1 MVFSSVIFLCFFLPV
16 MIIGYYVLPKK
27 LRNLFLVLGSLFFY
41 AWGGPDYLW
50 IMLASIA
57 GNYVF
62 GLLIDHFGSRAAAG
76 DGPGEAFSKEPVSM
90 PASAKAVLVLSI
102 LYNLGILFYFKYYT
116 FALTTIRDITG
127 KDFYIP
133 EIVLPIGISFYTF
146 QGMSYVI
153 DVYRSFKTPAV
164 TGAKDG
170 AKNSIA
176 VAGDPAKDG
185 AENSIAV
192 AGDPAKDGTEK
203 PGAVP
208 GDPKAGHTQT
218 SLVQKNPL
226 NLALYISMF
235 PQLIAGPIVRY
246 TDIKD
251 RLPAQNRTVSTGR
264 FAEGLERFIIGL
276 AKKAILANSI
286 GEVADKIFTADV
298 AYLGVPVA
306 WLGAICYTLQ
316 IYYDFSGYSDM
327 AIGLGRIFGF
337 DFMENFNYPYISR
350 SVREFWRRWHISLS
364 TWFRDYLYIPL
375 GGNRRGNVYLNLLIV
390 FMATGIWHGAAWGF
404 LIWGLWHGAFLILE
418 RVIYNKKKEKSSL
431 YGQKN
436 KETFA
441 KPEASLKGKF
451 FGIRDIL
458 GWFYTMIVVI
468 LGWVLFKLEEW
479 DAAISYI
486 GAMFGLDGE
495 SYVGYSLRFY
505 LDNRVLFLLAAAVIA
520 AIPWK
525 QILPDKC
532 RQFYAA
538 AAVKRVLLIALLFIS
553 LMYVVNS
560 TYNPFIYFRF

>member
-16 MIIGYYVLPKK
+16 MIIGYNILPKK

-41 AWGGPDYLW
+41 AWGGPDYIF

-62 GLLIDHFGSRAAAG
+62 GLLIDHFGAAG
-76 DGPGEAFSKEPVSM
+76 EHPAEGEVRMPV
-90 PASAKAVLVLSI
+90 SAKAVLVISV

-116 FALTTIRDITG
+116 FVLTTVHDLTGRD
-127 KDFYIP
+127 FFIP

-153 DVYRSFKTPAV
+153 DVYRSLKQKAPAPV
-164 TGAKDG
+164 V
-170 AKNSIA
+170 S
-176 VAGDPAKDG
+176 
-185 AENSIAV
+185 AE
-192 AGDPAKDGTEK
+192 DGTA
-203 PGAVP
+203 GA
-208 GDPKAGHTQT
+208 GQ

-246 TDIKD
+246 TDIRD
-251 RLPAQNRTVSTGR
+251 RLPIEKRPVSAER
-264 FAEGLERFIIGL
+264 FANGLKRFIIGL

-337 DFMENFNYPYISR
+337 DFMENFNYPYISK

-375 GGNRRGNVYLNLLIV
+375 GGSRQGNVYLHLLIV
-390 FMATGIWHGAAWGF
+390 FMATGLWHGAAWGF
-404 LIWGLWHGAFLILE
+404 LIWGLWHGAFLIIE
-418 RVIYNKKKEKSSL
+418 RVISNNKRTGTAEKSQDKASATA
-431 YGQKN
+431 GRQN
-436 KETFA
+436 AGGGFGA
-441 KPEASLKGKF
+441 KDF
-451 FGIRDIL
+451 F

-468 LGWVLFKLEEW
+468 LGWVLFKLEKL
-479 DAAISYI
+479 DSAVSYI

-495 SYVGYSLRFY
+495 SYTGYSVRFY
-505 LDNRVLFLLAAAVIA
+505 LDNRMIFILVVAILA
-520 AIPWK
+520 AIPWG
-525 QILPDKC
+525 QVLPEKG
-532 RQFYAA
+532 RRVYT
-538 AAVKRVLLIALLFIS
+538 AVISNRILLIALLFIS
-553 LMYVVNS
+553 LMFVVNS

>member
-16 MIIGYYVLPKK
+16 MIIGYYVLPEK

-41 AWGGPDYLW
+41 AWGGPDYIY

-62 GLLIDHFGSRAAAG
+62 GLLIDRFGCLGQAVGEQAG
-76 DGPGEAFSKEPVSM
+76 RM
-90 PASAKAVLVLSI
+90 PAFAKAVLIVSV

-116 FALTTIRDITG
+116 FALTTIHDITG

-153 DVYRSFKTPAV
+153 DVYRSIRQKTPLPAA
-164 TGAKDG
+164 GSAKD
-170 AKNSIA
+170 
-176 VAGDPAKDG
+176 
-185 AENSIAV
+185 
-192 AGDPAKDGTEK
+192 DGTAAKE
-203 PGAVP
+203 PAS
-208 GDPKAGHTQT
+208 T

-226 NLALYISMF
+226 KLALYISMF

-251 RLPAQNRTVSTGR
+251 RLAVENRPVSTDR
-264 FAEGLERFIIGL
+264 FAKGLERFIIGL

-298 AYLGVPVA
+298 AYLGVPIA

-375 GGNRRGNVYLNLLIV
+375 GGSRQGNVYLHLLIV

-418 RVIYNKKKEKSSL
+418 RLVINRRKTANGPDPKTGRTAVKKDD
-431 YGQKN
+431 
-436 KETFA
+436 
-441 KPEASLKGKF
+441 KGSGIRGF
-451 FGIRDIL
+451 FGWL
-458 GWFYTMIVVI
+458 YTMLVVI

-479 DAAISYI
+479 DLATSYI

-495 SYVGYSLRFY
+495 SYVGYSIRFY
-505 LDNRVLFLLAAAVIA
+505 LDNRMIFLLIVAILA
-520 AIPWK
+520 AIPWG
-525 QILPDKC
+525 QLLPEGC
-532 RQFYAA
+532 RELL
-538 AAVKRVLLIALLFIS
+538 AAVSSNRIPAEDPGVSGSDTIQPEGALSLKAPGSGTIMAAVPVKRILLIALLFIS
-553 LMYVVNS
+553 LMFVVNS